1 MKTEKKT
8 LGKILKEA
16 RELKQISL
24 RELEIQSG
32 ISNAYL
38 SQLENDKIK
47 KPSANT
53 LYRLSELF
61 NMNFDDLMV
70 SAGIVE
76 KKKDST
82 LHTGNFAF
90 SSAMGDLTNDE
101 RDKIMEYLK
110 FLRHQTKNDKR

>member
-1 MKTEKKT
+1 METQKKS

-16 RELKQISL
+16 RELKRLSL

-70 SAGIVE
+70 AAGIVE
-76 KKKDST
+76 RKKDSAVQ
-82 LHTGNFAF
+82 TGSFAF
-90 SSAMGDLTNDE
+90 SSAMGDLTEEE
-101 RDKIMEYLK
+101 RDKIIEYLK
-110 FLRHQTKNDKR
+110 FLRHQTKNDQ

>member
-1 MKTEKKT
+1 MDNENKT

-16 RELKQISL
+16 RELKQLSL

-61 NMNFDDLMV
+61 NMNFDELMIT
-70 SAGIVE
+70 AGIVE
-76 KKKDST
+76 KKKETTSNSA
-82 LHTGNFAF
+82 NFAF
-90 SSAMGDLTNDE
+90 SSAMGDLNDEE

-110 FLRHQTKNDKR
+110 FLRHQSKNDK

>member
-1 MKTEKKT
+1 METENKT
-8 LGKILKEA
+8 LGKILKDA
-16 RELKQISL
+16 RELKRLSL

-70 SAGIVE
+70 SAGVVE
-76 KKKDST
+76 KKNGST
-82 LHTGNFAF
+82 VNTGNFAF
-90 SSAMGDLTNDE
+90 SSATANITVE
-101 RDKIMEYLK
+101 EQDKLIEYLK
-110 FLRHQTKNDKR
+110 FLRHQNKNDK

>member
-1 MKTEKKT
+1 METGKKS

-16 RELKQISL
+16 RELKGISL

-76 KKKDST
+76 GRRNST
-82 LHTGNFAF
+82 VHTGHFAF
-90 SSAMGDLTNDE
+90 SSAMGNTTDE
-101 RDKIMEYLK
+101 EQDKIIEYLK
-110 FLRHQTKNDKR
+110 FLRHQTKNDK

>member
-1 MKTEKKT
+1 METQNKS

-16 RELKQISL
+16 RELKRLSL

-82 LHTGNFAF
+82 FQTANFAF
-90 SSAMGDLTNDE
+90 SSAIGDLTDDE
-101 RDKIMEYLK
+101 REKIMEYLK
-110 FLRHQTKNDKR
+110 FLRHQKQK

>member
-1 MKTEKKT
+1 METEKKT
-8 LGKILKEA
+8 LGKILKDA
-16 RELKQISL
+16 RELKRLSL
-24 RELEIQSG
+24 RDLEIQSG

-70 SAGIVE
+70 SAGVVE
-76 KKKDST
+76 KKNNST
-82 LHTGNFAF
+82 FSTGSFAF
-90 SSAMGDLTNDE
+90 SSATADISSEEQEKL
-101 RDKIMEYLK
+101 IEYLK
-110 FLRHQTKNDKR
+110 FLRHQKNDK